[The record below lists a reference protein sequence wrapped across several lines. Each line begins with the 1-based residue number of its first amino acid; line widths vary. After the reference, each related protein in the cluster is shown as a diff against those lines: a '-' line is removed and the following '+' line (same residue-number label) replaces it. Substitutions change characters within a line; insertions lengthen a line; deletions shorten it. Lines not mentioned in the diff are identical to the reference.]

1 MITSTLS
8 ENIVLTINGTP
19 KKLKSSK
26 KSGLTQFTQLW
37 ILANNKYTQLM
48 DILLEYQEKQDSY

>member
-8 ENIVLTINGTP
+8 ENIVLTINSTP

-37 ILANNKYTQLM
+37 VLANNEYTQLM
-48 DILLEYQEKQDSY
+48 DILLEYQEKQDFY

>member
-37 ILANNKYTQLM
+37 VLANNEYTQLM

>member
-8 ENIVLTINGTP
+8 ENIVLTINSTP

-37 ILANNKYTQLM
+37 VLANNEYTQLM
-48 DILLEYQEKQDSY
+48 DILREYQEKQDSY